1 MNDERVVAID
11 VNGEP
16 VRRLVPASRTLLE
29 FLRVDLG
36 LTGSK
41 HGCDVG
47 DCGSCT
53 VLVAG
58 VPRLACLSLAA
69 DVRGPV
75 RTIEGVAPDD
85 PIVAAFDRH
94 LASQCGYCTPGFVMN
109 LVGLREDGGAM
120 DEAALRTALGS
131 NVCRCTGYTHILRAA
146 KDALGGS

>member
-1 MNDERVVAID
+1 MDDECVVALQ

-29 FLRVDLG
+29 LLRVDLG

-47 DCGSCT
+47 DCGACT
-53 VLVAG
+53 VLVDG
-58 VPRLACLSLAA
+58 VQRLSCITLAA
-69 DVRGPV
+69 DVRGAV
-75 RTIEGVAPDD
+75 RTIEGVPPDD
-85 PIVAAFDRH
+85 PIVASFDRH

-109 LVGLREDGGAM
+109 LIGLREHGGAP

-131 NVCRCTGYTHILRAA
+131 NLCRCTGYTRILDAA
-146 KDALGGS
+146 KDALGQG